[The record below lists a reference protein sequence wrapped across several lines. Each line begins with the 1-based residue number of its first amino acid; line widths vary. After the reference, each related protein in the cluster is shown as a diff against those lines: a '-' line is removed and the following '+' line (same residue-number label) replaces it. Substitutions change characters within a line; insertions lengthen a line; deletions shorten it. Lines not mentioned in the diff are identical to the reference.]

1 MITVV
6 VLRLGWGN
14 NSGDDGY
21 VYLFIHLLI
30 SFQLTL
36 THSYGHSFFSYTV
49 CLEAAEVAVRTDRD
63 GVTEMVGITMGPF
76 ASSP

>member
-1 MITVV
+1 M
-6 VLRLGWGN
+6 
-14 NSGDDGY
+14 D
-21 VYLFIHLLI
+21 IH
-30 SFQLTL
+30 
-36 THSYGHSFFSYTV
+36 FFSYTI

>member
-21 VYLFIHLLI
+21 LFIC
-30 SFQLTL
+30 SFIYSFFFSAD
-36 THSYGHSFFSYTV
+36 THSYGHSFFSYTI